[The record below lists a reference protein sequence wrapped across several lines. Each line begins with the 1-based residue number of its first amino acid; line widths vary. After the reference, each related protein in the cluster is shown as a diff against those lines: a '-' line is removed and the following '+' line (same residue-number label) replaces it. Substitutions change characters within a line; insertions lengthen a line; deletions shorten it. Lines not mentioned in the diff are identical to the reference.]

1 MVTYVMLLIRDVDLV
16 SMMPCFPLE
25 MTKLNVVMKLMSC
38 SFFLLLFYFM
48 VQCSCV

>member
-16 SMMPCFPLE
+16 SMMPCFSLE

-38 SFFLLLFYFM
+38 SFFLFYIM